1 MSTEPYGFLTVS
13 GRAAEA
19 EALANGTALEVSAI
33 AWGTG
38 TRAITG
44 GEVGLENETARA
56 AVNAQG
62 IDPDNASVAFFRH
75 QFAAE
80 EGPYTISE
88 AGLFATDG
96 TLLAIVTYP
105 IPISKPVNFA
115 LTFDILVAFS
125 DLENLI
131 VRVESAEA
139 FVPAEREIATGAGLT
154 GGGDL
159 SQNRSLALDFSGFSA
174 IASAALHLTSDTLA
188 IWDASAGVFKTVH
201 LDAINEQFVASER
214 FKAALVSGGRWLLQS
229 AAYTAKAGERIAAD
243 VSGGGWQLDFPSDP
257 ASGDNVTVA
266 VIDGDVTATPLT
278 INGNGNNVQGDAAL
292 VVDVPLA
299 TVPFIYNGTEW
310 RLV

>member
-44 GEVGLENETARA
+44 GEVGLESETARA

-62 IDPDNASVAFFRH
+62 IDPDNSSVAFFRH

-80 EGPYTISE
+80 DGPYTISE

-105 IPISKPVNFA
+105 IPISKPVKFA

-131 VRVESAEA
+131 VQVESAEA
-139 FVPAEREIATGAGLT
+139 FIPVERAIATGAGLT
-154 GGGDL
+154 GGGICPKTDRWHWI
-159 SQNRSLALDFSGFSA
+159 SPGSLQ
-174 IASAALHLTSDTLA
+174 LH
-188 IWDASAGVFKTVH
+188 
-201 LDAINEQFVASER
+201 
-214 FKAALVSGGRWLLQS
+214 
-229 AAYTAKAGERIAAD
+229 
-243 VSGGGWQLDFPSDP
+243 
-257 ASGDNVTVA
+257 
-266 VIDGDVTATPLT
+266 
-278 INGNGNNVQGDAAL
+278 
-292 VVDVPLA
+292 
-299 TVPFIYNGTEW
+299 
-310 RLV
+310 RLRCI

>member
-44 GEVGLENETARA
+44 GETGLENETARA

-62 IDPDNASVAFFRH
+62 IDPDNSSVAFFRH
-75 QFAAE
+75 QFASE
-80 EGPYTISE
+80 DGPYTISE

-188 IWDASAGVFKTVH
+188 IWDASAGAFKTVN
-201 LDAINEQFVASER
+201 LDAVSEKMFGSDR
-214 FKAALVSGGRWLLQS
+214 FRAAMLNGGRWLLKS
-229 AAYTAKAGERIAAD
+229 AAYTATVGENVAAD
-243 VSGGGWQLDFPSDP
+243 VTGGGWTLKLP
-257 ASGDNVTVA
+257 AAPVAGDAVTIA
-266 VIDGDVTATPLT
+266 VTDGDVENNSLT
-278 INGNGNNVQGDAAL
+278 IGGNGKTVMGDTDL
-292 VVDVPLA
+292 VIDIPLA
-299 TVPFIYNGTEW
+299 SLRLVFNDTEW
-310 RLV
+310 RLA